1 MNLTIMGESQFADI
15 ANLTRLIYEAK
26 DRLEAAKS
34 FNERIKIKFE
44 IKQLTD
50 ERTRLSH
57 AAA

>member
-1 MNLTIMGESQFADI
+1 MELTLISEGHFAAI

-26 DRLEAAKS
+26 DRLEAAKN
-34 FNERIKIKFE
+34 FNDRIKIKFE

-57 AAA
+57 A